1 MSVSST
7 STRAE
12 LEAAIGANLDYEIN
26 ASASE
31 ARELRAACTYWLLK
45 TPTQS
50 TAGGT
55 GVNYDPAYVRE
66 LCTRVTAWLQGSAGS
81 PSVTGCAHYEFGE
94 FGR

>member
-1 MSVSST
+1 MGVSAT

-26 ASASE
+26 GSLSE
-31 ARELRAACTYWLLK
+31 ARELRAACNYWLLK

-50 TAGGT
+50 SNGAT
-55 GVNYDPAYVRE
+55 GVSYDPAYVRS
-66 LCTRVTAWLQGSAGS
+66 LLDRVTAWIQGSAGS
-81 PSVTGCAHYEFGE
+81 PTVTGCAHYEFGS